1 MSISSEIERINDA
14 KSTLKTYLTNNNI
27 TVPDGTKIDAM
38 AELLGG
44 VSVDKINHADI
55 PSYVKSE
62 ALAVAA
68 KVKNVQNANTLTF
81 FVISDP
87 HHCASQSDG
96 WAAQT
101 NESNLH
107 AMMGAKILAYAL
119 DADFSVCNGDF
130 TFGNK
135 STTADQLK
143 EQVGEIKK
151 WFGEAFRG
159 IPQFFTVG
167 NHDTGEYNELVGAE
181 YCMREIMGASD
192 ATEFGSEDIGKP
204 YYYDLTD
211 KKVRVICLNTCEG
224 EMNGSDVYA
233 ISDGQL
239 AWFANT
245 LKDVG
250 GKSDASAWGIIVIGH
265 YPLDLGGARFLSDV
279 LYQYIQGGTYT
290 RNSVNV
296 DFSGSNGATVIG
308 NFHGHTHCLKSDKLH
323 YYNNGTTPTAY
334 DAHRLATPAASFYRN
349 NEYTSAVYG
358 VVFGENTNYNKT
370 ADTGD
375 DTAFCVNVVDP
386 VKQVIY
392 SICYGAGY
400 DRTISYGPTVY
411 YTITNNL
418 TDVNT
423 SSAVISV
430 ESGGAYEADLTANDG
445 YAISAVTVIM
455 GGADITNTA
464 YSDGHISIPSVT
476 GGVVIT
482 ATAVKTGYTNQIPL
496 STDADGNPYNNGLGY
511 KTGTRLNSSCQEV
524 AISGMCCTGFI
535 PLSGKAGD
543 VIRIK
548 NVTYEGSATVY
559 LMCFNH
565 NGTVSKSYLESDLAS
580 ATVDGVTTITTTQN
594 GLYSMRLSCG
604 VIDDTSIITINEE
617 IVESSSPTIY
627 RSIINSLTHVTSSNA
642 AVSVEDGAA
651 YTATLT
657 AENGYTMSS
666 VTVTMGG
673 TDITAT
679 AYNANT
685 GVISIAAVT
694 GNIVITANATKV
706 MSYHNLVPTAVDSNG
721 ASAPYTD
728 GLMLSSSGTTS
739 EYNHF
744 TTTGFIPFDGGAV
757 HVYRIGGDGIA
768 WNEYGCRIA
777 WYNADFTLKGS
788 VLKHDQLDKS
798 IYYPTK
804 IDDPNAAVAFSTNIN
819 VAPPNGAAYFRVSA
833 KGSGANLIVTL
844 DEEIK

>member
-1 MSISSEIERINDA
+1 MA
-14 KSTLKTYLTNNNI
+14 KKLYEEASVQDIANAIREKTGGTETYKIAQMGNAVRGI
-27 TVPDGTKIDAM
+27 TTGDQIA
-38 AELLGG
+38 
-44 VSVDKINHADI
+44 HADI
-55 PSYVKSE
+55 PSYVKAE
-62 ALAVAA
+62 ALAVAE

-119 DADFSVCNGDF
+119 DADFSVFNGDF
-130 TFGNK
+130 TFGNRA
-135 STTADQLK
+135 TTADQLK
-143 EQVGEIKK
+143 EQVGEIKN

-167 NHDTGEYNELVGAE
+167 NHDTGEYNQLVGAE
-181 YCMREIMGASD
+181 YCMSEIMGASD
-192 ATEFGSEDIGKP
+192 ATAFGSEDIGKP

-239 AWFANT
+239 EWFANT

-290 RNSVNV
+290 RNSVSV
-296 DFSGSNGATVIG
+296 DFAGSNGATFIG

-358 VVFGENTNYNKT
+358 VVFGEDTNYNKT

-386 VKQVIY
+386 TKQVIY

-411 YTITNNL
+411 RSITN
-418 TDVNT
+418 
-423 SSAVISV
+423 S
-430 ESGGAYEADLTANDG
+430 
-445 YAISAVTVIM
+445 
-455 GGADITNTA
+455 
-464 YSDGHISIPSVT
+464 
-476 GGVVIT
+476 
-482 ATAVKTGYTNQIPL
+482 L
-496 STDADGNPYNNGLGY
+496 S
-511 KTGTRLNSSCQEV
+511 
-524 AISGMCCTGFI
+524 
-535 PLSGKAGD
+535 
-543 VIRIK
+543 
-548 NVTYEGSATVY
+548 
-559 LMCFNH
+559 H
-565 NGTVSKSYLESDLAS
+565 VS
-580 ATVDGVTTITTTQN
+580 N
-594 GLYSMRLSCG
+594 
-604 VIDDTSIITINEE
+604 
-617 IVESSSPTIY
+617 
-627 RSIINSLTHVTSSNA
+627 SNA

-657 AENGYTMSS
+657 ADSGYTMGD
-666 VTVTMGG
+666 VVVKMGG
-673 TDITAT
+673 TDITST
-679 AYNANT
+679 AYTAST
-685 GVISIAAVT
+685 GAISIAKVT
-694 GNIVITANATKV
+694 GDVVITAVATKIV
-706 MSYHNLVPTAVDSNG
+706 TYTNLVTTAVDSSG
-721 ASAPYTD
+721 APAPYTD
-728 GLMLSSSGTTS
+728 GKMLSSSGVIS
-739 EYNHF
+739 DNNHF
-744 TTTGFIPFDGGAV
+744 TTTGFIPFDGGAS
-757 HVYRIGGDGIA
+757 HIYRIGGDGVS

-777 WYNADFTLKGS
+777 WYKADFSLKGS
-788 VLKHDQLDKS
+788 VTNYNKIGAS

-804 IDDPNAAVAFSTNIN
+804 VEDANAAAAFSTDAN
-819 VAPPNGAAYFRVSA
+819 VAPPQGAAYFRVSA
-833 KGSGANLIVTL
+833 KGSGANLIITL
-844 DEEIK
+844 DEPIE

>member
-1 MSISSEIERINDA
+1 MAYVKTDA
-14 KSTLKTYLTNNNI
+14 QYYSDIGAAIREKNGLTTKYKPSQMGDAVRGI
-27 TVPDGTKIDAM
+27 TTGDQIA
-38 AELLGG
+38 
-44 VSVDKINHADI
+44 HAAI
-55 PSYVKSE
+55 PSYVKAE

-119 DADFSVCNGDF
+119 DADFSVFNGDF
-130 TFGNK
+130 TFGNRA
-135 STTADQLK
+135 TTADQLK
-143 EQVGEIKK
+143 EQVGEIKN

-181 YCMREIMGASD
+181 YCMSEIMGASD

-239 AWFANT
+239 EWFANT

-279 LYQYIQGGTYT
+279 VYQYIQGGTYT
-290 RNSVNV
+290 RNSVSV
-296 DFSGSNGATVIG
+296 DFSGSNGATFIG

-334 DAHRLATPAASFYRN
+334 DAYRLATPAASFYRN
-349 NEYTSAVYG
+349 NEYTSAFYG
-358 VVFGENTNYNKT
+358 VVFGEEKSYIKQ
-370 ADTGD
+370 AETGD

-392 SICYGAGY
+392 SICYGCGY

-430 ESGGAYEADLTANDG
+430 ASGDAYEADLTASDG
-445 YAISAVTVIM
+445 YAISAVTVTM
-455 GGADITNTA
+455 GGVDITVSA
-464 YSDGHISIPSVT
+464 YTDGHISISQVT
-476 GGVVIT
+476 GDIIIT
-482 ATAVKTGYTNQIPL
+482 ATAVKTGYTNQIPV

-511 KTGTRLNSSCQEV
+511 KTGTRLNSSSNEV

-535 PLSGKAGD
+535 PLSGEAGD

-548 NVTYEGSATVY
+548 NVTYAGTAAVY
-559 LMCFNH
+559 LICFNH
-565 NGTVSKSYLESDLAS
+565 NGTASKTYTQSDLES
-580 ATVDGVTTITTTQN
+580 ATVDGVTTITITQK

-617 IVESSSPTIY
+617 IVESSSY
-627 RSIINSLTHVTSSNA
+627 RSITNSLTHVTSSNA

-657 AENGYTMSS
+657 AESGYTLGE
-666 VTVTMGG
+666 VTVKMGG

-679 AYNANT
+679 AYNSDT

-694 GNIVITANATKV
+694 GNVVITANATKV
-706 MSYHNLVPTAVDSNG
+706 VSYHNLVPTAVDSSG

-728 GLMLSSSGTTS
+728 GKMLNSSGVVADNPS
-739 EYNHF
+739 F
-744 TTTGFIPFDGGAV
+744 VTTGFIPFDGGAS
-757 HVYRIGGDGIA
+757 HTYRIGGDGIK
-768 WNEYGCRIA
+768 WNEYGSRIA
-777 WYNADFTLKGS
+777 WYNADFSLKGS
-788 VLKHDQLDKS
+788 VVKYNNLGAS

-804 IDDPNAAVAFSTNIN
+804 VEDANAAAAFSTDIN
-819 VAPPNGAAYFRVSA
+819 VSPPQGAAYFRVSA
-833 KGSGANLIVTL
+833 KGSGENLIITL
-844 DEEIK
+844 DEPIE

>member
-1 MSISSEIERINDA
+1 MALTDKLTAIANAIRA
-14 KSTLKTYLTNNNI
+14 KDGSTATMTLDQM
-27 TVPDGTKIDAM
+27 P
-38 AELLGG
+38 
-44 VSVDKINHADI
+44 DKITAITTADIISQADI
-55 PSYVKSE
+55 PAYVKDE
-62 ALAVAA
+62 ALSVAA
-68 KVKNVQNANTLTF
+68 KVKNVQNSNTLTF

-119 DADFSVCNGDF
+119 DADFSVLNGDF

-135 STTADQLK
+135 ATTVDQLK
-143 EQVGEIKK
+143 EQVGEIKN

-159 IPQFFTVG
+159 LPQFFTVG
-167 NHDTGEYNELVGAE
+167 NHDTGEYNVLVGAE

-239 AWFANT
+239 EWFANT

-279 LYQYIQGGTYT
+279 VYQYIQGGTYT
-290 RNSVNV
+290 RNSVSV
-296 DFSGSNGATVIG
+296 DFSGSNGATFIG

-349 NEYTSAVYG
+349 NEYTSAFYG
-358 VVFGENTNYNKT
+358 VVFGEEKSYIKQ
-370 ADTGD
+370 AETGD

-392 SICYGAGY
+392 SICYGCGY

-411 YTITNNL
+411 YTVTNNL

-430 ESGGAYEADLTANDG
+430 ESGGAYEADLTANEN
-445 YAISAVTVIM
+445 YAISTVTVTM
-455 GGADITNTA
+455 GGVDITNTA
-464 YSDGHISIPSVT
+464 YTDGHISISQVT
-476 GGVVIT
+476 GNIIIT

-511 KTGTRLNSSCQEV
+511 KTGTRLNSSLNEV

-535 PLSGKAGD
+535 PLSGEAGD

-548 NVTYEGSATVY
+548 NVTYAGTATVY
-559 LMCFNH
+559 LTCFNR
-565 NGTVSKSYLESDLAS
+565 NGTASKTYMQSDLES
-580 ATVDGVTTITTTQN
+580 ATVDGVTTITITQN

-617 IVESSSPTIY
+617 IVESSSY
-627 RSIINSLTHVTSSNA
+627 RSITNSLTHVTSSNA

-657 AENGYTMSS
+657 AESGYTMG
-666 VTVTMGG
+666 TVVVKMGG
-673 TDITAT
+673 TDITST
-679 AYNANT
+679 AYNADT

-706 MSYHNLVPTAVDSNG
+706 VSYHNLVPNAVDSSG

-728 GLMLSSSGTTS
+728 GYIIKSSGNV
-739 EYNHF
+739 EALNHF
-744 TTTGFIPFDGGAV
+744 TTTGFIPFDGAAA
-757 HVYRIGGDGIA
+757 HVYRIGGDGIT
-768 WNEYGCRIA
+768 WDQYGCRIA
-777 WYNADFTLKGS
+777 WYNADFSIKGTPFS
-788 VLKHDQLDKS
+788 YDK
-798 IYYPTK
+798 IGFNVYHPTK
-804 IDDPNAAVAFSTNIN
+804 VEDANAAAAFSTDAN
-819 VAPPNGAAYFRVSA
+819 VAPPHGAAYFRVSA
-833 KGSGANLIVTL
+833 KGRGENLIVTI
-844 DEEIK
+844 DEELT

>member
-1 MSISSEIERINDA
+1 MALTDKLTAIADA
-14 KSTLKTYLTNNNI
+14 IREK
-27 TVPDGTKIDAM
+27 DGTTGTMTLDQMPEKITAITTADII
-38 AELLGG
+38 
-44 VSVDKINHADI
+44 SQADI
-55 PSYVKSE
+55 PAYVKDE
-62 ALAVAA
+62 ALSVAT

-119 DADFSVCNGDF
+119 DADFSVFNGDF
-130 TFGNK
+130 TFGNGA
-135 STTADQLK
+135 TTVAQLK

-181 YCMREIMGASD
+181 YCMSEIMGASD
-192 ATEFGSEDIGKP
+192 ATAFGSEDIGKP

-239 AWFANT
+239 EWFANT

-290 RNSVNV
+290 RNSVSV
-296 DFSGSNGATVIG
+296 DFAGSNGATFIG

-349 NEYTSAVYG
+349 NEYTSAFYG
-358 VVFGENTNYNKT
+358 VVFGEETSYIKT

-430 ESGGAYEADLTANDG
+430 ESGGVYEADLTASDG
-445 YAISAVTVIM
+445 YAISAVTVTM
-455 GGADITNTA
+455 GGVDITDSA
-464 YSDGHISIPSVT
+464 YADGHISIPSVT
-476 GGVVIT
+476 GDIVIT

-511 KTGTRLNSSCQEV
+511 KTGTRLNSSANEV
-524 AISGMCCTGFI
+524 AISGMCCTGYI
-535 PLSGKAGD
+535 PLTGKAGD

-548 NVTYEGSATVY
+548 NVTYAGSATVY
-559 LMCFNH
+559 LICFNQ
-565 NGTVSKSYLESDLAS
+565 NGTSSKTFTQSDLES
-580 ATVDGVTTITTTQN
+580 ATVDGVTTITTGSQK

-604 VIDDTSIITINEE
+604 IIDDTSIITVNEE
-617 IVESSSPTIY
+617 IVDPAGY
-627 RSIINSLTHVTSSNA
+627 RSITNSLTHVTSSNA

-657 AENGYTMSS
+657 AESGYTLGE
-666 VTVTMGG
+666 VTVKMGEV
-673 TDITAT
+673 DITAT
-679 AYNANT
+679 AYNADT
-685 GVISIAAVT
+685 GVVNIASVT
-694 GNIVITANATKV
+694 GDVVITAKATKV
-706 MSYHNLVPTAVDSNG
+706 VSYHNLVPSAVDTSG

-739 EYNHF
+739 ENNHF
-744 TTTGFIPFDGGAV
+744 TTTGFIPFDGGAN
-757 HVYRIGGDGIA
+757 HVYRIGGDGIK
-768 WNEYGCRIA
+768 WNEYGSRIA
-777 WYNADFTLKGS
+777 WYKADFSIKGS
-788 VLKHDQLDKS
+788 VVSYEKIGIS

-804 IDDPNAAVAFSTNIN
+804 VEDANAAAAFSTDAN
-819 VAPPNGAAYFRVSA
+819 VAPPQGAAYFRVSA

-844 DEEIK
+844 DEPIE

>member
-1 MSISSEIERINDA
+1 MALTDKLVAIADA
-14 KSTLKTYLTNNNI
+14 IRAK
-27 TVPDGTKIDAM
+27 DGTTGTMTLDQMPEKITA
-38 AELLGG
+38 
-44 VSVDKINHADI
+44 ITTADI
-55 PSYVKSE
+55 ISQEDIPTYVKDE
-62 ALAVAA
+62 ALSVAT

-96 WAAQT
+96 WADQT
-101 NESNLH
+101 NKSNLH

-130 TFGNK
+130 AFGNK
-135 STTADQLK
+135 STTVDQLK
-143 EQVGEIKK
+143 EQVGEIKS

-159 IPQFFTVG
+159 LPQFFTVG
-167 NHDTGEYNELVGAE
+167 NHDTGEYNQLVGAE
-181 YCMREIMGASD
+181 YCMSEIMGASD
-192 ATEFGSEDIGKP
+192 ATQFGSENIGKP

-239 AWFANT
+239 EWFANT

-290 RNSVNV
+290 RNSVSV
-296 DFSGSNGATVIG
+296 DFAGSNGATFIG

-358 VVFGENTNYNKT
+358 VVFGEDTSYIKT

-411 YTITNNL
+411 
-418 TDVNT
+418 
-423 SSAVISV
+423 
-430 ESGGAYEADLTANDG
+430 
-445 YAISAVTVIM
+445 
-455 GGADITNTA
+455 
-464 YSDGHISIPSVT
+464 
-476 GGVVIT
+476 
-482 ATAVKTGYTNQIPL
+482 
-496 STDADGNPYNNGLGY
+496 
-511 KTGTRLNSSCQEV
+511 
-524 AISGMCCTGFI
+524 
-535 PLSGKAGD
+535 
-543 VIRIK
+543 
-548 NVTYEGSATVY
+548 
-559 LMCFNH
+559 
-565 NGTVSKSYLESDLAS
+565 
-580 ATVDGVTTITTTQN
+580 
-594 GLYSMRLSCG
+594 
-604 VIDDTSIITINEE
+604 
-617 IVESSSPTIY
+617 
-627 RSIINSLTHVTSSNA
+627 RSITNSLTHVTSSNA

-657 AENGYTMSS
+657 AESGYTMG
-666 VTVTMGG
+666 TVVVKMGG
-673 TDITAT
+673 TDITST
-679 AYNANT
+679 AYTASG
-685 GVISIAAVT
+685 GVVSIAEVT
-694 GNIVITANATKV
+694 GDVTITAAAVKIVT
-706 MSYHNLVPTAVDSNG
+706 YTNLVPTAVDSSG

-728 GLMLSSSGTTS
+728 GKYISSSGAPS
-739 EYNHF
+739 DMSGF
-744 TTTGFIPFDGGAV
+744 VTTGFIPFDGGAS
-757 HVYRIGGDGIA
+757 HVYRIGGDGIS
-768 WNEYGCRIA
+768 WNAYGCRIA
-777 WYNADFTLKGS
+777 WYKADFSIKGS
-788 VLKHDQLDKS
+788 VTSYEKIGAS
-798 IYYPTK
+798 IYFPTK
-804 IDDPNAAVAFSTNIN
+804 VEDANAAAAFSTDIN
-819 VAPPNGAAYFRVSA
+819 VSPPQGAAYFRVSA

-844 DEEIK
+844 DEEIV

>member
-1 MSISSEIERINDA
+1 MALTDKLTAIADA
-14 KSTLKTYLTNNNI
+14 IRAK
-27 TVPDGTKIDAM
+27 DGTSGTMTLDQMPEKITAITTADII
-38 AELLGG
+38 
-44 VSVDKINHADI
+44 SQADI
-55 PSYVKSE
+55 PVYVKDE
-62 ALAVAA
+62 ALSVAA

-107 AMMGAKILAYAL
+107 AMMGAKILVYAL

-135 STTADQLK
+135 STTVAQLK

-192 ATEFGSEDIGKP
+192 ATEFGSENIGKP

-239 AWFANT
+239 EWFANT

-250 GKSDASAWGIIVIGH
+250 GKSDSSAWGIIVIGH
-265 YPLDLGGARFLSDV
+265 YPLDFGGARFLSDV
-279 LYQYIQGGTYT
+279 LYQYIKGGTYT
-290 RNSVNV
+290 RNSVSV
-296 DFSGSNGATVIG
+296 DFAGSNGATVIG

-358 VVFGENTNYNKT
+358 VVFGEDTNYNKT
-370 ADTGD
+370 ADTGE

-411 YTITNNL
+411 
-418 TDVNT
+418 
-423 SSAVISV
+423 
-430 ESGGAYEADLTANDG
+430 
-445 YAISAVTVIM
+445 
-455 GGADITNTA
+455 
-464 YSDGHISIPSVT
+464 
-476 GGVVIT
+476 
-482 ATAVKTGYTNQIPL
+482 
-496 STDADGNPYNNGLGY
+496 
-511 KTGTRLNSSCQEV
+511 
-524 AISGMCCTGFI
+524 
-535 PLSGKAGD
+535 
-543 VIRIK
+543 
-548 NVTYEGSATVY
+548 
-559 LMCFNH
+559 
-565 NGTVSKSYLESDLAS
+565 
-580 ATVDGVTTITTTQN
+580 
-594 GLYSMRLSCG
+594 
-604 VIDDTSIITINEE
+604 
-617 IVESSSPTIY
+617 
-627 RSIINSLTHVTSSNA
+627 RSITNSLTHVTSSNA
-642 AVSVEDGAA
+642 AVSVEDGTA

-657 AENGYTMSS
+657 AESGYTMG
-666 VTVTMGG
+666 TVVVKMGG
-673 TDITAT
+673 TDITST
-679 AYNANT
+679 AYTASS
-685 GVISIAAVT
+685 GVVSIAEVT
-694 GNIVITANATKV
+694 GDVTITASGVKIVT
-706 MSYHNLVPTAVDSNG
+706 YTNLVPTAVDSSG
-721 ASAPYTD
+721 ASSPYTD
-728 GLMLSSSGTTS
+728 GKYLSSSGS
-739 EYNHF
+739 PSDLSGSV
-744 TTTGFIPFDGGAV
+744 TTGFIPFDGGAS
-757 HVYRIGGDGIA
+757 HVYRIGGDGIE
-768 WNEYGCRIA
+768 WNTYNSRIA
-777 WYNADFTLKGS
+777 WYNADFSLKGS
-788 VLKHDQLDKS
+788 VMSYDKIGLS
-798 IYYPTK
+798 IYFPTK
-804 IDDPNAAVAFSTNIN
+804 VEDANAAAAFSTNIN
-819 VAPPNGAAYFRVSA
+819 VSPPNGAAYFRVSA

-844 DEEIK
+844 DEEIV

>member
-1 MSISSEIERINDA
+1 MAKKLYEEASVQDIANAIREKTGSTETYKIAQMGDA
-14 KSTLKTYLTNNNI
+14 VRGI
-27 TVPDGTKIDAM
+27 TTGDQIA
-38 AELLGG
+38 
-44 VSVDKINHADI
+44 HADI
-55 PSYVKSE
+55 PSYVKAE

-101 NESNLH
+101 NKSNLH

-135 STTADQLK
+135 STTVDQLK
-143 EQVGEIKK
+143 EQVREIKN

-181 YCMREIMGASD
+181 YCMSEIMGASD
-192 ATEFGSEDIGKP
+192 ATAFGSEDIGKP

-239 AWFANT
+239 EWFANT

-250 GKSDASAWGIIVIGH
+250 GKPDASVWGIIVIGH

-290 RNSVNV
+290 RNSVSV
-296 DFSGSNGATVIG
+296 DFAGSNGATFIG

-349 NEYTSAVYG
+349 NEYTSAFYG
-358 VVFGENTNYNKT
+358 VVFGEETSYIKT
-370 ADTGD
+370 EDTGD

-411 YTITNNL
+411 YTITNNM
-418 TDVNT
+418 TDINT
-423 SSAVISV
+423 SSAVISI
-430 ESGGAYEADLTANDG
+430 ESGGAYEADLTANEG
-445 YAISAVTVIM
+445 YAINTVTVTM
-455 GGADITNTA
+455 GGVDITDSA
-464 YSDGHISIPSVT
+464 YADGHISIPSVT
-476 GGVVIT
+476 GDIVIT

-496 STDADGNPYNNGLGY
+496 STDVDGSPYNNGLGY
-511 KTGTRLNSSCQEV
+511 KTGTRLNSSCKEV
-524 AISGMCCTGFI
+524 AINGMCCTGFI
-535 PLSGKAGD
+535 PLTGKSGD

-548 NVTYEGSATVY
+548 NVTYAGTATVY
-559 LMCFNH
+559 LICFNQ
-565 NGTVSKSYLESDLAS
+565 NGTASKTFTQSDLES
-580 ATVDGVTTITTTQN
+580 ATVDGVTTITISQN

-604 VIDDTSIITINEE
+604 VIDDTSIITVNEE
-617 IVESSSPTIY
+617 IHDTTVY
-627 RSIINSLTHVTSSNA
+627 RRITNLLTNVTSSNA

-651 YTATLT
+651 YTATIT
-657 AENGYTMSS
+657 AENGYTMNS

-673 TDITAT
+673 TDITAA

-685 GVISIAAVT
+685 GVINIASVT
-694 GNIVITANATKV
+694 GNVVITAKATKV
-706 MSYHNLVPTAVDSNG
+706 VSYHNLVPSAVDTSL

-728 GLMLSSSGTTS
+728 GYIIKSSGNV
-739 EYNHF
+739 EALNHF
-744 TTTGFIPFDGGAV
+744 TTTGFIPFDGAAV
-757 HVYRIGGDGIA
+757 HVYRIGGEGIK
-768 WNEYGCRIA
+768 WNEYGSRIA
-777 WYNADFTLKGS
+777 WYNADFSLKGS
-788 VLKHDQLDKS
+788 VTNYDKIGAN

-804 IDDPNAAVAFSTNIN
+804 VEDANAAAAFSTDAN
-819 VAPPNGAAYFRVSA
+819 VAPPQGAAYFRVSA
-833 KGSGANLIVTL
+833 KGSGANLVVTL
-844 DEEIK
+844 DEELT

>member
-1 MSISSEIERINDA
+1 MALTDKLTAIADA
-14 KSTLKTYLTNNNI
+14 IRAK
-27 TVPDGTKIDAM
+27 DGTTGTMTLDQMPEKITAITTADII
-38 AELLGG
+38 
-44 VSVDKINHADI
+44 SQADI
-55 PSYVKSE
+55 PVYVKDE
-62 ALAVAA
+62 ALSVAA

-135 STTADQLK
+135 STTVAQLK

-181 YCMREIMGASD
+181 YCMSEIMGASD
-192 ATEFGSEDIGKP
+192 ATEFGSENIGKP

-239 AWFANT
+239 EWFAHT
-245 LKDVG
+245 LKGVG

-279 LYQYIQGGTYT
+279 LYQYIQGGIYT
-290 RNSVNV
+290 RNSVSV
-296 DFSGSNGATVIG
+296 DFAGSNGATFIG

-358 VVFGENTNYNKT
+358 VVFGEDTSYNKT

-386 VKQVIY
+386 VEQVIY

-411 YTITNNL
+411 RSITN
-418 TDVNT
+418 
-423 SSAVISV
+423 S
-430 ESGGAYEADLTANDG
+430 
-445 YAISAVTVIM
+445 
-455 GGADITNTA
+455 
-464 YSDGHISIPSVT
+464 
-476 GGVVIT
+476 
-482 ATAVKTGYTNQIPL
+482 L
-496 STDADGNPYNNGLGY
+496 S
-511 KTGTRLNSSCQEV
+511 
-524 AISGMCCTGFI
+524 
-535 PLSGKAGD
+535 
-543 VIRIK
+543 
-548 NVTYEGSATVY
+548 
-559 LMCFNH
+559 H
-565 NGTVSKSYLESDLAS
+565 VS
-580 ATVDGVTTITTTQN
+580 N
-594 GLYSMRLSCG
+594 
-604 VIDDTSIITINEE
+604 
-617 IVESSSPTIY
+617 
-627 RSIINSLTHVTSSNA
+627 SNA

-651 YTATLT
+651 YIATLT
-657 AENGYTMSS
+657 ADSGYTMGN
-666 VTVTMGG
+666 VVVKMGG
-673 TDITAT
+673 TDITST
-679 AYNANT
+679 AYTAST
-685 GVISIAAVT
+685 GAISIAKVT
-694 GNIVITANATKV
+694 GDVVITAVATKIV
-706 MSYHNLVPTAVDSNG
+706 TYTNLVPTAVDSSG
-721 ASAPYTD
+721 APAPYTD
-728 GLMLSSSGTTS
+728 GKMLSSSGVISDNTS
-739 EYNHF
+739 CV
-744 TTTGFIPFDGGAV
+744 TTGFIPFDGGAN
-757 HVYRIGGDGIA
+757 HTYRIGGDGIK
-768 WNEYGCRIA
+768 WNEYGSRIA
-777 WYNADFTLKGS
+777 WYKADFSLKGS
-788 VLKHDQLDKS
+788 VVKHDQLGANQ
-798 IYYPTK
+798 YFPTK
-804 IDDPNAAVAFSTNIN
+804 IDDPNAAVAFTTDIN
-819 VAPPNGAAYFRVSA
+819 VVPPQGAAYFRVSA

-844 DEEIK
+844 DEEIV

>member
-1 MSISSEIERINDA
+1 MALTDKLTAIADA
-14 KSTLKTYLTNNNI
+14 IRSK
-27 TVPDGTKIDAM
+27 DGTTGTMTLDQMPGKISAITTADII
-38 AELLGG
+38 
-44 VSVDKINHADI
+44 SQADI
-55 PSYVKSE
+55 PNYVKDE
-62 ALAVAA
+62 ALSVAE

-130 TFGNK
+130 TFGN
-135 STTADQLK
+135 SATTADQLK
-143 EQVGEIKK
+143 EQVGEIKS

-159 IPQFFTVG
+159 LPQFFTVG
-167 NHDTGEYNELVGAE
+167 NHDTGEYNELVGADW
-181 YCMREIMGASD
+181 CMNAIMGASD

-224 EMNGSDVYA
+224 EMTGTDVYA
-233 ISDGQL
+233 VSDGQL
-239 AWFANT
+239 AWFANV

-250 GKSDASAWGIIVIGH
+250 GKADASDWGIIVIGH
-265 YPLDLGGARFLSDV
+265 YPLDFGGARYLSDV

-290 RNSVNV
+290 RNSVSV
-296 DFSGSNGATVIG
+296 DFAGSNGATFIG

-358 VVFGENTNYNKT
+358 VVFGEDTSYIKT

-400 DRTISYGPTVY
+400 DRTISYSPTVY

-430 ESGGAYEADLTANDG
+430 ESGGAYAADLTANEG
-445 YAISAVTVIM
+445 YAINAVTITM
-455 GGADITNTA
+455 GGVDITDSA
-464 YSDGHISIPSVT
+464 YADGHISISQVT
-476 GGVVIT
+476 GDVVIT

-496 STDADGNPYNNGLGY
+496 STDANGNPYNNGLGY
-511 KTGTRLNSSCQEV
+511 KTGTRLNSSSNEV
-524 AISGMCCTGFI
+524 AINGMCCTGYI
-535 PLSGKAGD
+535 PLTGVAGD

-548 NVTYEGSATVY
+548 NVTYAGSASVY
-559 LMCFNH
+559 LICYNSNLVASGKTH
-565 NGTVSKSYLESDLAS
+565 TQPALEA
-580 ATVDGVTTITTTQN
+580 ATVDGVTTITTSQN

-617 IVESSSPTIY
+617 IVE
-627 RSIINSLTHVTSSNA
+627 
-642 AVSVEDGAA
+642 
-651 YTATLT
+651 
-657 AENGYTMSS
+657 
-666 VTVTMGG
+666 
-673 TDITAT
+673 
-679 AYNANT
+679 
-685 GVISIAAVT
+685 
-694 GNIVITANATKV
+694 
-706 MSYHNLVPTAVDSNG
+706 
-721 ASAPYTD
+721 
-728 GLMLSSSGTTS
+728 
-739 EYNHF
+739 
-744 TTTGFIPFDGGAV
+744 
-757 HVYRIGGDGIA
+757 
-768 WNEYGCRIA
+768 
-777 WYNADFTLKGS
+777 
-788 VLKHDQLDKS
+788 
-798 IYYPTK
+798 
-804 IDDPNAAVAFSTNIN
+804 
-819 VAPPNGAAYFRVSA
+819 
-833 KGSGANLIVTL
+833 
-844 DEEIK
+844 

>member
-1 MSISSEIERINDA
+1 MALTDKLTAIANAIRAKDGSTATMTLDQMPEKIAAITTEDIISQ
-14 KSTLKTYLTNNNI
+14 
-27 TVPDGTKIDAM
+27 
-38 AELLGG
+38 
-44 VSVDKINHADI
+44 ADI
-55 PSYVKSE
+55 PTYVKDE
-62 ALAVAA
+62 ALSVAT

-130 TFGNK
+130 TFGN
-135 STTADQLK
+135 SATTADQLK
-143 EQVGEIKK
+143 EQVGEIKS

-167 NHDTGEYNELVGAE
+167 NHDTGEYNQLVGAE
-181 YCMREIMGASD
+181 YCMSQIMGASD
-192 ATEFGSEDIGKP
+192 ATEFGSENIGKP

-224 EMNGSDVYA
+224 EMTGASYT

-239 AWFANT
+239 EWFANT

-265 YPLDLGGARFLSDV
+265 YPLDFGGARYLSDV
-279 LYQYIQGGTYT
+279 LYKYIQGGTYT
-290 RNSVNV
+290 RNIVSV
-296 DFSGSNGATVIG
+296 DFAGSNGATVIG

-323 YYNNGTTPTAY
+323 SYNNGTTPTAY

-358 VVFGENTNYNKT
+358 VVFGEDTNYNKT

-400 DRTISYGPTVY
+400 DRTISYGPTIY

-430 ESGGAYEADLTANDG
+430 ESGSAYEADLTASDG
-445 YAISAVTVIM
+445 YAISTVTVTM
-455 GGADITNTA
+455 GGVDITNTA
-464 YSDGHISIPSVT
+464 YTDGHISIPSVT
-476 GGVVIT
+476 GAVVIT

-496 STDADGNPYNNGLGY
+496 SKDKDGNPYNNGLGY
-511 KTGTRLNSSCQEV
+511 KTGTRLNSSSNEV
-524 AISGMCCTGFI
+524 AINGMCCTGFI
-535 PLSGKAGD
+535 PLTGKPGD

-548 NVTYEGSATVY
+548 NVTYAGSATVY
-559 LMCFNH
+559 LICF
-565 NGTVSKSYLESDLAS
+565 SASYVAGKTYTQSNLEA
-580 ATVDGVTTITTTQN
+580 ATVDGVTTITTSQN

-604 VIDDTSIITINEE
+604 VIDDTSIITVNEE
-617 IVESSSPTIY
+617 IVE
-627 RSIINSLTHVTSSNA
+627 
-642 AVSVEDGAA
+642 
-651 YTATLT
+651 
-657 AENGYTMSS
+657 
-666 VTVTMGG
+666 
-673 TDITAT
+673 
-679 AYNANT
+679 
-685 GVISIAAVT
+685 
-694 GNIVITANATKV
+694 
-706 MSYHNLVPTAVDSNG
+706 
-721 ASAPYTD
+721 
-728 GLMLSSSGTTS
+728 
-739 EYNHF
+739 
-744 TTTGFIPFDGGAV
+744 
-757 HVYRIGGDGIA
+757 
-768 WNEYGCRIA
+768 
-777 WYNADFTLKGS
+777 
-788 VLKHDQLDKS
+788 
-798 IYYPTK
+798 
-804 IDDPNAAVAFSTNIN
+804 
-819 VAPPNGAAYFRVSA
+819 
-833 KGSGANLIVTL
+833 
-844 DEEIK
+844 

>member
-1 MSISSEIERINDA
+1 MAKIFIEE
-14 KSTLKTYLTNNNI
+14 STLSAIGDSIRAKTGKTDMIPTPNMPI
-27 TVPDGTKIDAM
+27 EIASIQTADVI
-38 AELLGG
+38 
-44 VSVDKINHADI
+44 SQADI
-55 PSYVKSE
+55 PTYVKDE
-62 ALAVAA
+62 ALSVAA

-96 WAAQT
+96 WAPQT

-107 AMMGAKILAYAL
+107 AMMGAKILAYAI
-119 DADFSVCNGDF
+119 DADFSVFNGDF
-130 TFGNK
+130 TFGNRA
-135 STTADQLK
+135 TTADQLK

-159 IPQFFTVG
+159 LPQFFTVG

-181 YCMREIMGASD
+181 YCMSEIMGASD

-239 AWFANT
+239 EWFANT
-245 LKDVG
+245 LKGVG
-250 GKSDASAWGIIVIGH
+250 GKSDASAWGIIIISH
-265 YPLDLGGARFLSDV
+265 YPLDFGGARFLSDV

-349 NEYTSAVYG
+349 NEYTSAVSG
-358 VVFGENTNYNKT
+358 VIFGEDTSYSKI

-386 VKQVIY
+386 VEQVIY

-411 YTITNNL
+411 
-418 TDVNT
+418 
-423 SSAVISV
+423 
-430 ESGGAYEADLTANDG
+430 
-445 YAISAVTVIM
+445 
-455 GGADITNTA
+455 
-464 YSDGHISIPSVT
+464 
-476 GGVVIT
+476 
-482 ATAVKTGYTNQIPL
+482 
-496 STDADGNPYNNGLGY
+496 
-511 KTGTRLNSSCQEV
+511 
-524 AISGMCCTGFI
+524 
-535 PLSGKAGD
+535 
-543 VIRIK
+543 
-548 NVTYEGSATVY
+548 
-559 LMCFNH
+559 
-565 NGTVSKSYLESDLAS
+565 
-580 ATVDGVTTITTTQN
+580 
-594 GLYSMRLSCG
+594 
-604 VIDDTSIITINEE
+604 
-617 IVESSSPTIY
+617 
-627 RSIINSLTHVTSSNA
+627 RSITNSLTHVTSSNA
-642 AVSVEDGAA
+642 TVSVEDGTA

-657 AENGYTMSS
+657 AESGYTMG
-666 VTVTMGG
+666 TVVVKMGG

-679 AYNANT
+679 AYNSDT

-694 GNIVITANATKV
+694 GDVVISANATKV
-706 MSYHNLVPTAVDSNG
+706 VSYHNLVPTAVDSSG

-728 GLMLSSSGTTS
+728 GKYINSSG
-739 EYNHF
+739 EAKDLDGHVI
-744 TTTGFIPFDGGAV
+744 TGFIPFDGGAS
-757 HVYRIGGDGIA
+757 HVYRIGGDGIE
-768 WNEYGCRIA
+768 WNTYASRIA
-777 WYNADFTLKGS
+777 WYNADYSLKGS
-788 VLKHDQLDKS
+788 PFSYNKIGTG
-798 IYYPTK
+798 IYFPTK
-804 IDDPNAAVAFSTNIN
+804 VEDSNAAGAFSTDIN
-819 VAPPNGAAYFRVSA
+819 VGPPNGAAYFRVSA

-844 DEEIK
+844 DEEIV

>member
-1 MSISSEIERINDA
+1 MALTDKLTAIADA
-14 KSTLKTYLTNNNI
+14 IRAK
-27 TVPDGTKIDAM
+27 DGTTGTMTLDQM
-38 AELLGG
+38 P
-44 VSVDKINHADI
+44 DKITAITTADIISQADI
-55 PSYVKSE
+55 PTYVKDE

-119 DADFSVCNGDF
+119 DADFSVFNGDF
-130 TFGNK
+130 TFGNRA
-135 STTADQLK
+135 TTADQLK
-143 EQVGEIKK
+143 EQVGEIKN

-181 YCMREIMGASD
+181 YCMSEIMGASD

-211 KKVRVICLNTCEG
+211 KKVRIICLNTCEG

-239 AWFANT
+239 EWFANT

-279 LYQYIQGGTYT
+279 VYQYIQGGTYT
-290 RNSVNV
+290 RNSVSV
-296 DFSGSNGATVIG
+296 DFSGSNGATFIG

-349 NEYTSAVYG
+349 NEYTSAFYG
-358 VVFGENTNYNKT
+358 VVFGEEKSYIKQ
-370 ADTGD
+370 AETGD

-392 SICYGAGY
+392 SICYGCGY

-411 YTITNNL
+411 YTVTNNL

-430 ESGGAYEADLTANDG
+430 ASGDAYEADLTASDG
-445 YAISAVTVIM
+445 YAISAVTITM
-455 GGADITNTA
+455 GGVDITNTA

-476 GGVVIT
+476 GDIIVT

-496 STDADGNPYNNGLGY
+496 STNADGNPYNNGLGY
-511 KTGTRLNSSCQEV
+511 KTGTRLNSSCKEV
-524 AISGMCCTGFI
+524 AINGMCCTGYI
-535 PLSGKAGD
+535 SLTGKSGD

-548 NVTYEGSATVY
+548 NVTYAGSATVY
-559 LMCFNH
+559 LICFNQ
-565 NGTVSKSYLESDLAS
+565 NGTTSKSYVQADLEA
-580 ATVDGVTTITTTQN
+580 ATVDGVTTITISQN

-604 VIDDTSIITINEE
+604 VIDDTSIITVNEE
-617 IVESSSPTIY
+617 IHDPTVY
-627 RSIINSLTHVTSSNA
+627 RRITNSLTHVTSSNA

-666 VTVTMGG
+666 VIVTMGEA
-673 TDITAT
+673 DITAT
-679 AYNANT
+679 AYNADT

-694 GNIVITANATKV
+694 GNVVITAKATKV
-706 MSYHNLVPTAVDSNG
+706 VSYHNLVPTAVDSSG

-728 GLMLSSSGTTS
+728 GYILKSDGQIQEL
-739 EYNHF
+739 NHF
-744 TTTGFIPFDGGAV
+744 TLTGFIPFDGGAV
-757 HVYRIGGDGIA
+757 HIYRIGGDGVS

-777 WYNADFTLKGS
+777 WYNADFSLKGS
-788 VLKHDQLDKS
+788 VLSYDQLGRNQ
-798 IYYPTK
+798 YYPTK
-804 IDDPNAAVAFSTNIN
+804 VDDPNAAAAFSTNAN
-819 VAPPNGAAYFRVSA
+819 VAPPQGAAYFRVSA
-833 KGSGANLIVTL
+833 KGSGENLIITL
-844 DEEIK
+844 DEPIE

>member
-1 MSISSEIERINDA
+1 MALTDKLVAIADA
-14 KSTLKTYLTNNNI
+14 IRAK
-27 TVPDGTKIDAM
+27 DGTTGTMTLDQMPEKITAITTADII
-38 AELLGG
+38 
-44 VSVDKINHADI
+44 SQADI
-55 PSYVKSE
+55 PAYVKDE
-62 ALAVAA
+62 ALSVAA

-101 NESNLH
+101 NKSNLH

-130 TFGNK
+130 TFGNTA
-135 STTADQLK
+135 TTADQIK
-143 EQVGEIKK
+143 EQVGEIKS

-167 NHDTGEYNELVGAE
+167 NHDTGEYNQLVGAE
-181 YCMREIMGASD
+181 YCMSAIMGASD
-192 ATEFGSEDIGKP
+192 ATEFGSENIGKP

-239 AWFANT
+239 EWFANT

-290 RNSVNV
+290 RNSVSV
-296 DFSGSNGATVIG
+296 DFAGSNGATFIG

-358 VVFGENTNYNKT
+358 VIFGEDTSYPKT

-386 VKQVIY
+386 VEQVIY

-400 DRTISYGPTVY
+400 DRTISYGQ
-411 YTITNNL
+411 
-418 TDVNT
+418 
-423 SSAVISV
+423 AV
-430 ESGGAYEADLTANDG
+430 
-445 YAISAVTVIM
+445 
-455 GGADITNTA
+455 
-464 YSDGHISIPSVT
+464 
-476 GGVVIT
+476 
-482 ATAVKTGYTNQIPL
+482 
-496 STDADGNPYNNGLGY
+496 
-511 KTGTRLNSSCQEV
+511 
-524 AISGMCCTGFI
+524 
-535 PLSGKAGD
+535 
-543 VIRIK
+543 
-548 NVTYEGSATVY
+548 
-559 LMCFNH
+559 
-565 NGTVSKSYLESDLAS
+565 
-580 ATVDGVTTITTTQN
+580 
-594 GLYSMRLSCG
+594 
-604 VIDDTSIITINEE
+604 
-617 IVESSSPTIY
+617 Y
-627 RSIINSLTHVTSSNA
+627 RSITNSLTHVTSSNA
-642 AVSVEDGAA
+642 AVSVEDGTA

-657 AENGYTMSS
+657 AESGYTMG
-666 VTVTMGG
+666 TVVVKMGG

-679 AYNANT
+679 AYNSDT

-694 GNIVITANATKV
+694 GDVVITANATKV
-706 MSYHNLVPTAVDSNG
+706 VSYHNLVPTAVDSSG

-728 GLMLSSSGTTS
+728 GKALSSSGTTS
-739 EYNHF
+739 DMNGF
-744 TTTGFIPFDGGAV
+744 VTTGFIPFDGGAS
-757 HVYRIGGDGIA
+757 HVYRIGGDGIS
-768 WNEYGCRIA
+768 WNTYGCRIA
-777 WYNADFTLKGS
+777 WYKADYSLKGS
-788 VLKHDQLDKS
+788 PTNYDKIGVS

-804 IDDPNAAVAFSTNIN
+804 VEDANAAAAFSTDIN
-819 VAPPNGAAYFRVSA
+819 VSPPQGAAYFRVSA

-844 DEEIK
+844 DEEIV

>member
-1 MSISSEIERINDA
+1 MALTDKLTAIADA
-14 KSTLKTYLTNNNI
+14 IRAKDGSTATMTLDQM
-27 TVPDGTKIDAM
+27 P
-38 AELLGG
+38 
-44 VSVDKINHADI
+44 DKITAITTADIISQANI
-55 PSYVKSE
+55 PSYVKDE
-62 ALAVAA
+62 ALSVAT

-130 TFGNK
+130 TFGNTA
-135 STTADQLK
+135 TTADQIK
-143 EQVGEIKK
+143 EQVGEIKS

-167 NHDTGEYNELVGAE
+167 NHDTGEYNVLVGAE
-181 YCMREIMGASD
+181 YCMSEIMGASD
-192 ATEFGSEDIGKP
+192 ATQFGSENIGKP

-239 AWFANT
+239 EWFANT

-290 RNSVNV
+290 RNSVSV
-296 DFSGSNGATVIG
+296 DFAGSNGATFIG

-358 VVFGENTNYNKT
+358 VVFGEDTSYTKT

-386 VKQVIY
+386 VEQVIY

-400 DRTISYGPTVY
+400 DRTISYG
-411 YTITNNL
+411 
-418 TDVNT
+418 
-423 SSAVISV
+423 
-430 ESGGAYEADLTANDG
+430 
-445 YAISAVTVIM
+445 
-455 GGADITNTA
+455 
-464 YSDGHISIPSVT
+464 
-476 GGVVIT
+476 
-482 ATAVKTGYTNQIPL
+482 
-496 STDADGNPYNNGLGY
+496 
-511 KTGTRLNSSCQEV
+511 
-524 AISGMCCTGFI
+524 
-535 PLSGKAGD
+535 
-543 VIRIK
+543 
-548 NVTYEGSATVY
+548 ATVY
-559 LMCFNH
+559 
-565 NGTVSKSYLESDLAS
+565 
-580 ATVDGVTTITTTQN
+580 
-594 GLYSMRLSCG
+594 
-604 VIDDTSIITINEE
+604 
-617 IVESSSPTIY
+617 
-627 RSIINSLTHVTSSNA
+627 RSITNSLTHVTSSNA
-642 AVSVEDGAA
+642 TVSVEDGTA

-657 AENGYTMSS
+657 AESGYTMG
-666 VTVTMGG
+666 TVVVKMGG
-673 TDITAT
+673 TDITST
-679 AYNANT
+679 AYTASS
-685 GVISIAAVT
+685 GVISIAEVT
-694 GNIVITANATKV
+694 GDVTITAVATKV
-706 MSYHNLVPTAVDSNG
+706 VTYTNLVPTAVDSSG

-728 GLMLSSSGTTS
+728 GKYLSSSGS
-739 EYNHF
+739 PSDLSGSV
-744 TTTGFIPFDGGAV
+744 TTGFIPFDGGAS
-757 HVYRIGGDGIA
+757 HVYRIGGDGIE
-768 WNEYGCRIA
+768 WNTYGCRIA
-777 WYNADFTLKGS
+777 WYKADFSLKGS
-788 VLKHDQLDKS
+788 PINYDKIGAS

-804 IDDPNAAVAFSTNIN
+804 VEDANAAAAFSTNIN

-844 DEEIK
+844 DEEIV

>member
-1 MSISSEIERINDA
+1 MALTDKLTAIANAIRAKDGSTASMTLDQMPEKITAITTADIISQ
-14 KSTLKTYLTNNNI
+14 
-27 TVPDGTKIDAM
+27 
-38 AELLGG
+38 
-44 VSVDKINHADI
+44 ADI
-55 PSYVKSE
+55 PTYVKDE
-62 ALAVAA
+62 ALSVAT

-130 TFGNK
+130 TFGN
-135 STTADQLK
+135 SATTADQIK
-143 EQVGEIKK
+143 EQVGEIKS

-167 NHDTGEYNELVGAE
+167 NHDTGEYNQLVGAE
-181 YCMREIMGASD
+181 YCMSEIMGASD
-192 ATEFGSEDIGKP
+192 ATAFGSENIGKP
-204 YYYDLTD
+204 YYYDLTN

-239 AWFANT
+239 EWFANT

-290 RNSVNV
+290 RNSVSVN
-296 DFSGSNGATVIG
+296 FAGSNGATFIG
-308 NFHGHTHCLKSDKLH
+308 NFHGHTHCLKSDNLH

-334 DAHRLATPAASFYRN
+334 DAKRLATPAASFYRN

-358 VVFGENTNYNKT
+358 VVFGEDTTYNKT

-386 VKQVIY
+386 VEQVIY

-400 DRTISYGPTVY
+400 DRTISYG
-411 YTITNNL
+411 
-418 TDVNT
+418 
-423 SSAVISV
+423 
-430 ESGGAYEADLTANDG
+430 
-445 YAISAVTVIM
+445 
-455 GGADITNTA
+455 
-464 YSDGHISIPSVT
+464 
-476 GGVVIT
+476 
-482 ATAVKTGYTNQIPL
+482 
-496 STDADGNPYNNGLGY
+496 
-511 KTGTRLNSSCQEV
+511 
-524 AISGMCCTGFI
+524 
-535 PLSGKAGD
+535 
-543 VIRIK
+543 
-548 NVTYEGSATVY
+548 ATVY
-559 LMCFNH
+559 
-565 NGTVSKSYLESDLAS
+565 
-580 ATVDGVTTITTTQN
+580 
-594 GLYSMRLSCG
+594 
-604 VIDDTSIITINEE
+604 
-617 IVESSSPTIY
+617 
-627 RSIINSLTHVTSSNA
+627 RSITNSLTHVTSNNA
-642 AVSVEDGAA
+642 VISVEDGAA

-657 AENGYTMSS
+657 AEGGYTLGE

-673 TDITAT
+673 TDITST
-679 AYNANT
+679 AYNADT

-694 GNIVITANATKV
+694 GDVVITANATKEV
-706 MSYHNLVPTAVDSNG
+706 SYHNLVPTAVDSSG

-728 GLMLSSSGTTS
+728 GKALSSSGATS
-739 EYNHF
+739 DMDGF
-744 TTTGFIPFDGGAV
+744 MTTGFIPFDGGAN
-757 HVYRIGGDGIA
+757 HVYRIGGEGIA
-768 WNEYGCRIA
+768 WNTYGCRIA
-777 WYNADFTLKGS
+777 WYKADYSIKGS
-788 VLKHDQLDKS
+788 PTNYDKIGVS

-804 IDDPNAAVAFSTNIN
+804 VEDANAAAAFSTDTN
-819 VAPPNGAAYFRVSA
+819 VSPPQGAAYFRVSA

-844 DEEIK
+844 DEEIV